1 MLLNAGY
8 LVIGAQVGLKF
19 TPATMRIIARL
30 LPLALVQVAGT
41 ILTCAG
47 IGYVVARLTD
57 ISQLDAYLATTPGGL
72 YAVVAVAI
80 STGADTG
87 LIFSM
92 QVLRLF
98 ASLLLV
104 PVLARLLRP
113 ERGGEPEAA

>member
-1 MLLNAGY
+1 M
-8 LVIGAQVGLKF
+8 
-19 TPATMRIIARL
+19 RL

-47 IGYVVARLTD
+47 IGYLMARLTD
-57 ISQLDAYLATTPGGL
+57 IGQLDAYLATTPGGL

-87 LIFSM
+87 LVFTL

-98 ASLLLV
+98 GSLLLV

-113 ERGGEPEAA
+113 RPGEDPDTRPA